1 MVKQQFGFGIRV
13 GLGCNATPFRH
24 LLCQLMTKS
33 LKLTYGGFLTSV
45 VLLPVPYCP
54 FLVKMKLLLKARSV
68 FKGIQ
73 YITNRVLNGFNFVS
87 VIYYRNTVTGG
98 EPAAR
103 SIRKPAGFLIT
114 LPLHCNGFVDGG
126 MWDSGCRRLS

>member
-1 MVKQQFGFGIRV
+1 MSEMEANLMVKQQFGFGIQI
-13 GLGCNATPFRH
+13 GLGCVATISRQ

-33 LKLTYGGFLTSV
+33 LKINPWRVPTSV
-45 VLLPVPYCP
+45 VLLPVPHRP
-54 FLVKMKLLLKARSV
+54 VLVKMKLLLRARSV

-98 EPAAR
+98 EPAVL
-103 SIRKPAGFLIT
+103 SIRKPARFLIA
-114 LPLHCNGFVDGG
+114 LPLQRNGFADGG
-126 MWDSGCRRLS
+126 M